1 MLTHKVKVNAVD
13 NLSDAR
19 YCAGMF
25 VDFIGF
31 SLKDGQNEWI
41 DVSKI
46 KEMTNWLAG
55 VTLIGEVHENN
66 WPSNAA
72 DYPFQIWE
80 TAELDLFL
88 EKKVQGFSLGFR
100 LDATDPSFDE
110 KLNKVLNAS
119 EYIRIDNASPE
130 LIDELE
136 KLQEVVFIHLT
147 EPLIMGKIW
156 EKYPLLQV
164 TIDSGKEVR
173 PGQSDFGSLMDVLEA
188 LDA

>member
-31 SLKDGQNEWI
+31 SLKNVQNEWI

-55 VTLIGEVHENN
+55 VTLIGELQGTD

-72 DYPFQIWE
+72 DYPFDFWE
-80 TAELDLFL
+80 IDDLDVLF
-88 EKKVQGFSLGFR
+88 EKSNQGFSLGFR
-100 LDATDPSFDE
+100 IDALDVAFE
-110 KLNKVLNAS
+110 NKLSQALEQVKYV
-119 EYIRIDNASPE
+119 RIDNADTD
-130 LIDELE
+130 LIAKLE
-136 KLQEVVFIHLT
+136 GKHDKVFIHLT
-147 EPLIMGKIW
+147 SSLILDRIW
-156 EKYPLLQV
+156 EKYPSLQLS
-164 TIDSGKEVR
+164 IDSGKEVR
-173 PGQSDFGSLMDVLEA
+173 PGHSDFGSLMDVLEA